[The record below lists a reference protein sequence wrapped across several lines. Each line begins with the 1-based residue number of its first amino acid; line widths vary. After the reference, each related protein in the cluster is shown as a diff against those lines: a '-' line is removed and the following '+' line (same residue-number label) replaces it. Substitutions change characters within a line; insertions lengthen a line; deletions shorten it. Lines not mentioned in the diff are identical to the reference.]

1 MLIATNAPNMIR
13 EKGNGRTLNI
23 RMPKS
28 ATKRL
33 VRIGWSSKALR
44 IFLNIAI

>member
-1 MLIATNAPNMIR
+1 MMR

-28 ATKRL
+28 VIKIL
-33 VRIGWSSKALR
+33 VKIGWSIRPLR
-44 IFLNIAI
+44 IFLNITIQTSALIK